1 MTEALLIALK
11 LSVGAL
17 IFAIGL
23 GSTTADLV
31 YLWRRPALLLRSLF
45 VMVVLVPAVA
55 LLLVWLLPLTAGVKA
70 ALLVLAVSAGAPLL
84 PRKLGAVG
92 SGGYV
97 FSLVVTSSLLAIGLV
112 PAWIGFVGRHLGVD
126 TELDPAVVAG
136 VIAKSFLLPLALGF
150 GLRLAI
156 PTRADRWADRLM
168 AVAGAVL
175 SVAALTL
182 LVLHWDVFIGV
193 HWQGYAALCLL
204 LVAALAIGHALGGPE
219 PADRTALAI
228 ACATRHVGLA
238 VLVASAFP
246 GPRTTVLIGSYI
258 IASAV
263 VTIPYLRWRRAQ
275 AKRSGAPTG

>member
-1 MTEALLIALK
+1 MTEALLVSLK
-11 LSVGAL
+11 ISVGVL

-23 GSTTADLV
+23 GSTLSDLS
-31 YLWRRPALLLRSLF
+31 YLWRRPALLVRSLF
-45 VMVVLVPAVA
+45 AMVVLVPAVA
-55 LLLVWLLPLTAGVKA
+55 LLLVSLAPLTAGVKA

-92 SGGYV
+92 SDGYV

-112 PAWIGFVGRHLGVD
+112 PAWIAFVGRHLGVD

-136 VIAKSFLLPLALGF
+136 VIAKSFLLPLAVGF
-150 GLRLAI
+150 GLRMAI
-156 PTRADRWADRLM
+156 PTLADRWADRLM
-168 AVAGAVL
+168 AVAGVVL

-182 LVLHWDVFIGV
+182 LVLHWDIFIGV
-193 HWQGYAALCLL
+193 HWQGYAALGLM

-219 PADRTALAI
+219 PAERTALAI

-246 GPRTTVLIGSYI
+246 GPKTTVLIGAYI
-258 IASAV
+258 VASAI
-263 VTIPYLRWRRAQ
+263 VTIPYLKWRKAQ
-275 AKRSGAPTG
+275 ARRSAAPPG